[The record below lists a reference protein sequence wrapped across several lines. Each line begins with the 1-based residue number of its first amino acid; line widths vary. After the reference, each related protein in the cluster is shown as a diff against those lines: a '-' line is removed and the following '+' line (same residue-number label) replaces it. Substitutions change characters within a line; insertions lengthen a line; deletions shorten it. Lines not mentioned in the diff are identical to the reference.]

1 MMYIG
6 THGPDDP
13 TRATMPFHLANGA
26 LEVGF
31 KVQVT
36 LIGDATYLATYLM
49 KESVAGEIRG
59 VAMPPF
65 SELLQK
71 VVAGGGE
78 IFV

>member
-1 MMYIG
+1 MTTMMYIG

-26 LEVGF
+26 LEAGF
-31 KVQVT
+31 KAQVT
-36 LIGDATYLATYLM
+36 LIGDATYLM
-49 KESVAGEIRG
+49 KESVAREIRG

-71 VVAGGGE
+71 VVGGGGE